1 MLAAFMLR
9 DHVVDRQTASIR
21 TAVLANVIIPSEDLS
36 LAQANPWAGSFHHVA
51 KPNHGGPWIVFPD
64 RMNDTASV

>member
-9 DHVVDRQTASIR
+9 DHVVDRQTASTR

-36 LAQANPWAGSFHHVA
+36 LAQANPWAGSFHHVTQSNDRRA
-51 KPNHGGPWIVFPD
+51 GVILPN
-64 RMNDTASV
+64 RMNDAASI